1 MRVARIPVT
10 VGFSPL
16 RGNRLPDRASH
27 HGAQDSGAGPL
38 TASDRG
44 TCPPKATTVTPDRV
58 LAHDDPIRELLSR
71 VAELPAG
78 DPDRAALREEAIRR
92 CVPMAEY
99 LARRYR
105 DRGEPLDDLVQ
116 VAIVGLIK
124 AIDGFQPERG
134 VPFSG
139 YAIPTIIGELKR
151 HFRDRGWSVRVPRR
165 LQELGL
171 EISRATGD
179 LTQQLGRSPT
189 VADIAAH
196 LGVSEE
202 DVLLGLD
209 SGQAYHTL
217 SLNSPQPGDESGTE
231 LGELL
236 GDDDPD
242 IELVEQREALRPL
255 IARLPR
261 REQRILTMRFFGN
274 MTQSQIAAAVGLSQ
288 MHVSRL
294 LSHALE
300 ALREGL
306 MEG

>member
-1 MRVARIPVT
+1 M
-10 VGFSPL
+10 
-16 RGNRLPDRASH
+16 
-27 HGAQDSGAGPL
+27 
-38 TASDRG
+38 
-44 TCPPKATTVTPDRV
+44 TVTLERALV
-58 LAHDDPIRELLSR
+58 HDDPIRELLSR
-71 VAELPAG
+71 MAELPAG
-78 DPDRAALREEAIRR
+78 HPTRATLREEAIRK
-92 CVPMAEY
+92 CLPMAEY

-116 VAIVGLIK
+116 VAGVGLIK
-124 AIDGFQPERG
+124 AVDGYEPGRG
-134 VPFSG
+134 IPFSG

-165 LQELGL
+165 MQELGL

-179 LTQQLGRSPT
+179 LTQRLGRSPT
-189 VADIAAH
+189 VADLAEH
-196 LGVSEE
+196 LGISEE

-209 SGQAYHTL
+209 SGQAYHAL
-217 SLNSPQPGDESGTE
+217 SLNSPQPGDESGAE
-231 LGELL
+231 LGDVL
-236 GDDDPD
+236 GDEDPD
-242 IELVEQREALRPL
+242 LELVEQREALRPL

-261 REQRILTMRFFGN
+261 REQRILAMRFFGN

-306 MEG
+306 TEG